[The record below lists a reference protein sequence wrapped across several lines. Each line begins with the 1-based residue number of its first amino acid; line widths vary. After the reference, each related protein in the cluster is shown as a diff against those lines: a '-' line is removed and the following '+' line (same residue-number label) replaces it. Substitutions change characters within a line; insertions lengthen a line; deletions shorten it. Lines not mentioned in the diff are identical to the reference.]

1 MNWTNVAGTNY
12 TSIFW
17 NWTNLIQSFECVLR
31 KYMFKEHRTHSC
43 YITFVVFCVFFYFI
57 ILSEG
62 QMTEN
67 KTIIYTLLMCMPG
80 LPAYSF
86 GGATFSIRTKTTS
99 VYMREGEMG
108 KIQTKKF
115 LFRSL
120 GLSKMVDVVHIRCE
134 RQRSFLWET
143 QTYPLS
149 SSYLLYCHLHAM
161 QLYSIQWCHRY
172 NFY

>member
-1 MNWTNVAGTNY
+1 
-12 TSIFW
+12 
-17 NWTNLIQSFECVLR
+17 
-31 KYMFKEHRTHSC
+31 MFKEHTTHSC

-149 SSYLLYCHLHAM
+149 SSSYSTATYMLCNYTLYNDAIVTIFTNNSSVNTI
-161 QLYSIQWCHRY
+161 LYST
-172 NFY
+172 